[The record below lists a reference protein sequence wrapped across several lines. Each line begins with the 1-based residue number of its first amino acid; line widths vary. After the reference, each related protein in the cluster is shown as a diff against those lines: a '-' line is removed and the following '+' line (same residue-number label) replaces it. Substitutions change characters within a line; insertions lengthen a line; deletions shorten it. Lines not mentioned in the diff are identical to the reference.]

1 MSDFLEHTMTDLRA
15 GRQTWRVFAALCSV
29 AFAVSVA
36 AQLV

>member
-1 MSDFLEHTMTDLRA
+1 MSDFLEHTITDLRT
-15 GRQTWRVFAALCSV
+15 GRQSWRVFAALCSV